1 MKEKKS
7 KDPFCDPKSMA
18 SESYY
23 ETKYT
28 YVVYN
33 LYPVVKGHT
42 LIVPKRHVENINEL
56 TDAEAVDL
64 IKTIRY
70 VIPKLLKTYKV
81 YDSYNLIAQIG
92 DSSGRTIKHLHIHII
107 PRKGSDVYINND
119 DKLYKDLRKFEL
131 ENIASHVIQPEIEK
145 LRRVFKYTPKT
156 PK

>member
-1 MKEKKS
+1 MKERKS
-7 KDPFCDPKSMA
+7 KDPFCDPKNIA
-18 SESYY
+18 LQIYY

-28 YVVYN
+28 YILYN

-64 IKTIRY
+64 IKAMRY
-70 VIPKLLKTYKV
+70 VIPKLLKIYKAD
-81 YDSYNLIAQIG
+81 DSYNIVAQIG
-92 DSSGRTIKHLHIHII
+92 KYSGRSIKHLHIHII
-107 PRKGSDVYINND
+107 PRNRYDIYSDYN

-131 ENIASHVIQPEIEK
+131 KNIASHVIQPEVKK
-145 LRRVFKYTPKT
+145 LRRIFKYTPKT